1 MEFSGVDTLYGCNLL
16 LSFRSGDL
24 ILKKCNLILFQ
35 NEIDAAV
42 KTLLSLKA
50 DYKTAT
56 GQEWKPGTVPQQT
69 TAPSS
74 GSSDLNDKIAAQGDK
89 VRELKAKK
97 APKVGLVLSF
107 FFGSH
112 LVNGNT
118 SFCHHKPFI
127 ICFVHLLFFSD
138 SDIIHLF
145 SETMVLVK
153 FEPSM
158 NVKIFRR

>member
-1 MEFSGVDTLYGCNLL
+1 M
-16 LSFRSGDL
+16 
-24 ILKKCNLILFQ
+24 
-35 NEIDAAV
+35 

-69 TAPSS
+69 SAPSS

-97 APKVGLVLSF
+97 APKVSLVLSF
-107 FFGSH
+107 FWG
-112 LVNGNT
+112 LNGNT
-118 SFCHHKPFI
+118 RFCSHNAFI
-127 ICFVHLLFFSD
+127 ICFVHLLFFND
-138 SDIIHLF
+138 SHIIHLF
-145 SETMVLVK
+145 SETMILVK

-158 NVKIFRR
+158 NVEVLR

>member
-1 MEFSGVDTLYGCNLL
+1 MQSNILSEFCGVDTLYGCNLL

-69 TAPSS
+69 SAPSS
-74 GSSDLNDKIAAQGDK
+74 GSSDLNNKIAAQGDK

-97 APKVGLVLSF
+97 APKVSPAFLFCCCSLGQWEYKLL
-107 FFGSH
+107 
-112 LVNGNT
+112 T
-118 SFCHHKPFI
+118 SQTI
-127 ICFVHLLFFSD
+127 Y
-138 SDIIHLF
+138 HLF
-145 SETMVLVK
+145 CSSFV
-153 FEPSM
+153 F
-158 NVKIFRR
+158 